1 MTLSSRTTKSSNFNS
16 TSPKRNV
23 DEDILRI
30 VEELKQGS
38 GFGSVEVLL
47 HEGRVTQREQREK
60 LRFTQDISKSN
71 PTVQAAAK

>member
-1 MTLSSRTTKSSNFNS
+1 MTPSNHTTASSNFNN

-23 DEDILRI
+23 DEEILRI

>member
-1 MTLSSRTTKSSNFNS
+1 MTPNNHTNTNSNSNSKLSS

-23 DEDILRI
+23 DEEILHI

-47 HEGRVTQREQREK
+47 HEGRVTQIEK
-60 LRFTQDISKSN
+60 HC
-71 PTVQAAAK
+71 

>member
-1 MTLSSRTTKSSNFNS
+1 MTPSNYTTTSSNFNS

-23 DEDILRI
+23 DEEILRI

-47 HEGRVTQREQREK
+47 HEGRVTQIEKREK
-60 LRFTQDISKSN
+60 IRFTQEISKSN
-71 PTVQAAAK
+71 PTVLAAAK

>member
-47 HEGRVTQREQREK
+47 HEGRVTQIEKREK